1 MIRDHDRKE
10 KKTKGG
16 TEKRFIDRNLTSERK
31 EDRKSCI
38 HSVRYIEAGSKGS
51 IETRQRVLAIGTFGH
66 AIRSGLACTT
76 RQDRVIKFKRKES
89 GKKPRLAP
97 CSSLK

>member
-51 IETRQRVLAIGTFGH
+51 IETR
-66 AIRSGLACTT
+66 
-76 RQDRVIKFKRKES
+76 RVIKFKRKES
-89 GKKPRLAP
+89 GKEPRLAP